1 MNDKGLWAS
10 KRQSLP
16 CWQHYSS
23 ALPVFPAQ
31 NERPAKN
38 WRTPAAARLPAPR
51 RLRRLSAR
59 SNIEPHEGSRES
71 SPCPLPSLSA
81 LCASDPSCDTPSKTH
96 TESASGFRKEPSK
109 GTQSIP
115 RMSLNHPEV
124 CTARREHAPS
134 PGAQRPQSSQ
144 GNADR
149 GVWPSRKIRASGRQ
163 EAEQQ
168 TVKALGVLCC
178 AFCYIALCALML
190 AAARRKLSQAREL
203 VKAKCLKSVGLK
215 AGARFYRGKKTRG
228 RQAVILRQGMAAGE
242 RTRGSKPALAKQR
255 GSARRGGFPHCQ
267 KGRAASATAARAES
281 KAFPRVGVNKGE
293 KG

>member
-1 MNDKGLWAS
+1 MGRGCAPTPQTPPAATCRCIQDMEWICF
-10 KRQSLP
+10 SL
-16 CWQHYSS
+16 
-23 ALPVFPAQ
+23 AFPFDAPSGVSHLILQ
-31 NERPAKN
+31 FTAKN

-163 EAEQQ
+163 DSNLRHPAP
-168 TVKALGVLCC
+168 
-178 AFCYIALCALML
+178 
-190 AAARRKLSQAREL
+190 
-203 VKAKCLKSVGLK
+203 K
-215 AGARFYRGKKTRG
+215 AGALPG
-228 RQAVILRQGMAAGE
+228 
-242 RTRGSKPALAKQR
+242 
-255 GSARRGGFPHCQ
+255 
-267 KGRAASATAARAES
+267 
-281 KAFPRVGVNKGE
+281 
-293 KG
+293 